1 MEDSMKARAQNG
13 RLLMDEPTDLPD
25 GVEVEVEVV
34 VGGDM
39 SPEELARLQ
48 ALLDE
53 SERDLAAGRS
63 VPAEDVIAQL
73 RARAKK

>member
-1 MEDSMKARAQNG
+1 MKARAHNG

-34 VGGDM
+34 AGGDM
-39 SPEELARLQ
+39 SPEELARLL
-48 ALLDE
+48 AVLDE

-73 RARAKK
+73 RTRAKK

>member
-1 MEDSMKARAQNG
+1 MKARAQNG